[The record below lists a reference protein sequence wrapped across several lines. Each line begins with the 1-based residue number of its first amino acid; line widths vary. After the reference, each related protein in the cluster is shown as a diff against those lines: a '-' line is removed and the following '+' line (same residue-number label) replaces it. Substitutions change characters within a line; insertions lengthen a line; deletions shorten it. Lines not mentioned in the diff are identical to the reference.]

1 MSGGCAGTLTRIVV
15 VDDHTLFRE
24 GLREILE
31 AEKEFVVVGEAG
43 SHADA
48 VRVAGETQPDVAL
61 LDVGLPDSGAAET
74 VRRILDVAPATRV
87 IMVSVYDEPR
97 TVQELLACGVRG
109 YLLKS
114 VGRQDLLSA
123 VRSVLADD
131 ERIVLSVSRASMAQV
146 HAVSA
151 PAGLLSAREREVMT
165 LVAQGMT
172 NGQAAS
178 RLSITEG
185 TVKHHLRNI
194 FGKLGAT
201 SRLDAVNK
209 AISASLIDPRD
220 QVPRSGR
227 G

>member
-1 MSGGCAGTLTRIVV
+1 MTGDCAGIPTRIVV

-31 AEKEFVVVGEAG
+31 AEEGFVVVGEAG

-114 VGRQDLLSA
+114 VGRQDLLAA

-178 RLSITEG
+178 RLSIAEG